1 MRATEGRVRG
11 ADEIV
16 PADVRRGAITSH
28 SLGLPELSRL
38 TAAVPADADAE
49 DYERAAID
57 ENVLGLGT
65 ATGRRKRLTTLRR
78 LYALRPDSVLFRA
91 LRDLWAVDEEARPLL
106 AVLCALAHDSVFRA
120 SASVVLSTHP
130 GDKVTVREFLSAVEA
145 AFPGAY
151 AASTL
156 QKAADNA
163 YASWQQSGHLKPPAD
178 GHKRRQRPVCR
189 PADVAYALLLGHL
202 GNRRGEALFQTLWAQ
217 VLDQPR
223 SQLYELAFAA
233 SQRGMI
239 EYRNAGGVVE
249 IGFKQLLRPLEGEL
263 L

>member
-1 MRATEGRVRG
+1 MRG

-16 PADVRRGAITSH
+16 PADVRQSAITSH

-38 TAAVPADADAE
+38 IDAVPADASAE
-49 DYERAAID
+49 DYERAVID
-57 ENVLGLGT
+57 QNVLGL
-65 ATGRRKRLTTLRR
+65 ATDSGRRKRLTTLRR
-78 LYALRPDSVLFRA
+78 LYELRPDSVLFRA
-91 LRDLWAVDEEARPLL
+91 LRDLWTVDDDARPLL
-106 AVLCALAHDSVFRA
+106 VALCALAHDSIFRA

-130 GDKVTVREFLSAVEA
+130 GDEVVVGDFLAAVEG

-163 YASWQQSGHLKPPAD
+163 YASWQQSGHLEPPEG
-178 GHKRRQRPVCR
+178 GHKTRRRPECR

-202 GNRRGEALFQTLWAQ
+202 ENKRGEALFETLWAQ

-223 SQLYELAFAA
+223 SQLYDLAFAA

-249 IGFKQLLRPLEGEL
+249 VGFRELLRPLEGERL
-263 L
+263 